1 MEGLYDYR
9 TACKWNILLFCRNNI
24 TNENQ
29 DLERKENGD
38 RVSVLVFLVFKV
50 DIYSLSKIKHGTKQ
64 SKCSRKEKQEGERDK
79 AFYKQNHSS
88 CTLCVGHLSLS
99 IIIWGFIHVVQWL
112 NPYYTILSILQSV
125 SLPSIIPLC
134 GYTIV
139 CLYIHLLKSKAT
151 ANKLL

>member
-9 TACKWNILLFCRNNI
+9 TDCKWNILLFCRNNI

-50 DIYSLSKIKHGTKQ
+50 DIYSWSKIKHGTKQ

-79 AFYKQNHSS
+79 AFYKQNHSEWGINRYW
-88 CTLCVGHLSLS
+88 LKKERNY
-99 IIIWGFIHVVQWL
+99 II
-112 NPYYTILSILQSV
+112 YYIYEGI
-125 SLPSIIPLC
+125 C
-134 GYTIV
+134 
-139 CLYIHLLKSKAT
+139 
-151 ANKLL
+151 